1 MLAAFLQLG
10 ITLTLWGVACVRET
24 LPSHVAEDFFGPEE
38 KTSLFDKTWM
48 VSIYLDHIGVGLL
61 RKILAQV
68 SELLCW
74 AYAGVIGPY
83 LDILTMLSFSDLSK
97 YTRDSQADLQTSQ
110 LWQNGGMPGAWVVW
124 PTHTPG
130 GLG

>member
-48 VSIYLDHIGVGLL
+48 VSIYLDHKGVGLL
-61 RKILAQV
+61 RKILAQCPSYYV
-68 SELLCW
+68 GLMLGLL
-74 AYAGVIGPY
+74 VPI
-83 LDILTMLSFSDLSK
+83 
-97 YTRDSQADLQTSQ
+97 
-110 LWQNGGMPGAWVVW
+110 
-124 PTHTPG
+124 
-130 GLG
+130 